1 MTLADSGLQDATYIL
16 VHGAWHGA
24 WAWEPITTRL
34 TRHGRNVI
42 AVNLPSVTP
51 TLPSTATFRDDVA
64 CVTDA
69 IDAAGGNVILVG
81 HSYGGMVI
89 TEAAAGRPE
98 VVHLCFVTALVL
110 DVGQSL
116 AGENDTRIPEWVELT
131 ADGAASK
138 PRDPVFQFY
147 SDLDPAVANACVAKL
162 GWQSTEALR
171 GPITKTA
178 WRDIDSSYVLCTI
191 DEAIS
196 FKAQTS
202 MSQRTQR
209 QFTLQTAHSPF
220 LVQPDRLTEILLD
233 LP

>member
-1 MTLADSGLQDATYIL
+1 VTVGSVTDATYVL

-24 WAWEPITTRL
+24 WAWEPVTQRL
-34 TRHGRNVI
+34 AAAGRNVI
-42 AVNLPSVTP
+42 AVNLPSVRP
-51 TLPSTATFRDDVA
+51 ELPSTATFLDDVR

-69 IDAAGGNVILVG
+69 IDSAGTDVILVG

-89 TEAAAGRPE
+89 TQAATGRPD

-116 AGENDTRIPEWVELT
+116 AGDNDTRIPVWVDLT
-131 ADGAASK
+131 ADRAASK

-147 SDLDPAVANACVAKL
+147 GDVPHDVAADCAAKL
-162 GWQSTEALR
+162 GWQSTAALR
-171 GPITKTA
+171 GPITHTA
-178 WRDIDSSYVLCTI
+178 WRDLPSSYVLCTD

-196 FKAQTS
+196 FSAQTS
-202 MSQRTQR
+202 MSRRTQQ
-209 QFTLQTAHSPF
+209 QFTLTSAHSPF
-220 LVQPDRLTEILLD
+220 LSQPDRLTEILLQ

>member
-1 MTLADSGLQDATYIL
+1 MTDSADNGATYIL

-24 WAWEPITTRL
+24 WAWDDVTTRL
-34 TRHGRNVI
+34 SGHGRNVI
-42 AVNLPSVTP
+42 AVDLPSVTSE
-51 TLPSTATFRDDVA
+51 LPSTATFRDDVM
-64 CVTDA
+64 CVTNA
-69 IDAAGGNVILVG
+69 IDAAEGDVILVG

-89 TEAAAGRPE
+89 TEAAAGRSD
-98 VVHLCFVTALVL
+98 VLHLCFVTALVL

-116 AGENDTRIPEWVELT
+116 AGENDTRIPEWVDLT
-131 ADGAASK
+131 ADGTASK
-138 PRDPVFQFY
+138 PRDPLFQFY
-147 SDLDPAVANACVAKL
+147 GDVAPTTAHACVARL

-171 GPITKTA
+171 GPITQTA

-202 MSQRTQR
+202 MAQRTNR
-209 QFTLQTAHSPF
+209 QFTLETAHSPF
-220 LVQPDRLTEILLD
+220 LVQPERLTEILLD